1 MQKAT
6 TIQLVAFYVS
16 IHKSPTFTI
25 VLAYCSNTNGN
36 NGMVAEK

>member
-6 TIQLVAFYVS
+6 TIQLEDIS